1 MTEDEIFKKLVI
13 ANRYV
18 SETDCMVLLK
28 QAKRMRLEGKKASL
42 LELALQKK
50 KITEN
55 QAARLS
61 KAIKYNLLR
70 YKDKMAVK
78 LMIKDG
84 LLTPVQYD
92 RFAQKQS
99 RIYKAEKRIISIL
112 EIMKE
117 GGLLTA
123 SELNSYKAKAKE
135 AVLPKTEEEKED
147 TPKPQLGNSSGRP
160 PEKMESGAFSVS
172 YREESMEFKG
182 MPVYVSVIEAVG
194 NIDSYTAATFDKM
207 CKAVFGMAGDKGRFI
222 IMDLSQ
228 VAYMSSSGIGSVIG
242 WKKEAQDRGGDIK
255 FIGIQP
261 DVIGVFEMLGVKDTL
276 HICESVN
283 DAFWA
288 LVQLL

>member
-1 MTEDEIFKKLVI
+1 MTEDDIFKKLVI

-28 QAKRMRLEGKKASL
+28 TANKLRAEGKKASL
-42 LELALQKK
+42 LKLALGKK

-55 QAARLS
+55 QASRLS

-70 YKDKMAVK
+70 YNDKTAVK
-78 LMIKDG
+78 LMIDDG
-84 LLTPVQYD
+84 LLTAVQYD

-99 RIYKAEKRIISIL
+99 QIYKLEKRIVSIL

-117 GGLLTA
+117 SGLLSSA
-123 SELNSYKAKAKE
+123 EVNSYKAKSKKAVQAKG
-135 AVLPKTEEEKED
+135 EEKKAAAA
-147 TPKPQLGNSSGRP
+147 PPQVQEESGRP
-160 PEKMESGAFSVS
+160 PEKMESGPFTVS
-172 YREESMEFKG
+172 YREESMDFNG
-182 MPVYVSVIEAVG
+182 NPVYMSVIEAIG
-194 NIDSYTAATFDKM
+194 SIDSHTSTTFDKM
-207 CKAVFGMAGDKGRFI
+207 CKAVFAMAGDRGRFV
-222 IMDLSQ
+222 IMDLTGVS
-228 VAYMSSSGIGSVIG
+228 YMSSSGIGSVIG

-276 HICESVN
+276 HICDSVS

-288 LVQLL
+288 FVKFL